1 MFRRLKLSQRIF
13 AAMFLVILFTSVSI
27 LVITVY
33 NFREQN
39 RKYAEDLLKR
49 KEKEV
54 IAAIDYELDR
64 YPDLASDQNIYDV
77 LENVI
82 LGISDIHKTD
92 INVFDTRG
100 NLMLSTEP
108 KNLPTR
114 VLPQK
119 VLDSLSTNL
128 EYLEIPINLGKRK
141 TFLTTYRYIT
151 NFRNEPVAI
160 INLPYRSD
168 SHLFEEDMRLLLQRI
183 GGIMVF
189 VLVAGGFLS
198 WWMANQITRKIKV
211 ISNKIKQTDVVIH
224 NKPIIY
230 KDKDEIKTLVDAYN
244 EMLEKLNQQ
253 SNMLALTEREEAWR
267 EMAKQVAH
275 EIKNPLTPMRMMIQN
290 YVRKYDPDDSESAEK
305 LKDLSDT
312 LVTQIDT
319 MSAIAEAFSDFAR
332 MPLRKDEKIEVVDTI
347 RTSLEIFSE
356 NIVLFKP
363 SVNELY
369 LDFDKIY
376 LIRIV
381 TNLTKNAIQA
391 IPNDRKPEVT
401 VMLQKVKDWV
411 VIRISD
417 NGIGIP
423 PHLGDKI
430 FEPKFTTTTGGM
442 GLGLAMV
449 KKIIEDYNGEI
460 RYHSEENRGTEFT
473 IKLPF
478 LNESSFVQV

>member
-1 MFRRLKLSQRIF
+1 MFRNLKLSHRIF
-13 AAMFLVILFTSVSI
+13 AAMFVVMLFTSLSVLI
-27 LVITVY
+27 ITIY
-33 NFREQN
+33 SFRDQN
-39 RKYAEDLLKR
+39 QKYTEELLKR

-54 IAAIDYELDR
+54 NKAIEYELDR
-64 YPDLASDQNIYDV
+64 YSELASDENIYDV

-100 NLMLSTEP
+100 NLMLTSEP
-108 KNLPTR
+108 GSVTTR
-114 VLPQK
+114 VLPQR
-119 VLDSLSTNL
+119 VLDSLSRNL
-128 EYLEIPINLGKRK
+128 EYLEIPVEMEKNQ

-168 SHLFEEDMRLLLQRI
+168 NLLFEEDMRSLLQRF
-183 GGIMVF
+183 GGIMLI
-189 VLVAGGFLS
+189 VLVVLGFLS
-198 WWMANQITRKIKV
+198 WWMANQITRKIQI
-211 ISNKIKQTDVVIH
+211 ISGKIKQTDVVIH

-290 YVRKYDPDDSESAEK
+290 YVRKYDPKDPESEEK
-305 LKDLSDT
+305 LKYLSDT

-332 MPLRKDEKIEVVDTI
+332 MPMRKDEEIEIIETI
-347 RTSLEIFSE
+347 QAALEIFPE
-356 NIVLFKP
+356 NSVFFK
-363 SVNELY
+363 SSTKELK
-369 LDFDKIY
+369 LNFDKIY
-376 LIRIV
+376 LIRII
-381 TNLTKNAIQA
+381 TNLVKNAIQA
-391 IPNDRKPEVT
+391 IPHGKNPEVN
-401 VMLQKVKDWV
+401 VKLNKVKDWI

-417 NGIGIP
+417 NGVGIP

-460 RYHSEENRGTEFT
+460 RYTSEMGAGTEFT
-473 IKLPF
+473 IKIPY
-478 LNESSFVQV
+478 LNEPSFIQI

>member
-1 MFRRLKLSQRIF
+1 MFRNLKLAHRIF
-13 AAMFLVILFTSVSI
+13 VAMFLVILFTSISVLI
-27 LVITVY
+27 ITIY
-33 NFREQN
+33 SFRDQN
-39 RKYAEDLLKR
+39 RKYTEENLKR
-49 KEKEV
+49 KEREV

-64 YPDLASDQNIYDV
+64 YPDLATVENIYDV
-77 LENVI
+77 LENV
-82 LGISDIHKTD
+82 LYGISDIHKTD

-100 NLMLSTEP
+100 NLMLTTEP
-108 KNLPTR
+108 GHVSSK

-119 VLDSLSTNL
+119 VLDSLSRNL
-128 EYLEIPINLGKRK
+128 EYLEIPITLNKNQ
-141 TFLTTYRYIT
+141 TFLTTFRYIT
-151 NFRNEPVAI
+151 NFKNEPVAI

-168 SHLFEEDMRLLLQRI
+168 HLFEEDMRSLLRRF
-183 GGIMVF
+183 GGIMLI
-189 VLVAGGFLS
+189 VLVVDGFLS
-198 WWMANQITRKIKV
+198 WWMANQITRKIQI
-211 ISNKIKQTDVVIH
+211 ISSKIKQTDVVIH

-230 KDKDEIKTLVDAYN
+230 KDRDEIKTLVDAYN

-290 YVRKYDPDDSESAEK
+290 YVRKYDPNDPESEEK
-305 LKDLSDT
+305 LKYLSET

-332 MPLRKDEKIEVVDTI
+332 MPIRKDEEIDVAETI
-347 RTSLEIFSE
+347 QAALEIFPE
-356 NIVLFKP
+356 NSVYFKS
-363 SVNELY
+363 SVKELK
-369 LDFDKIY
+369 LNFDKIY
-376 LIRIV
+376 LIRII
-381 TNLTKNAIQA
+381 TNLVKNAIQA
-391 IPNDRKPEVT
+391 IPQGKSPEVI
-401 VMLQKVKDWV
+401 VNLHKVKDWV

-417 NGIGIP
+417 NGVGIP

-460 RYHSEENRGTEFT
+460 RYTSEVGRGTEFT
-473 IKLPF
+473 IKLPY
-478 LNESSFVQV
+478 LNEPSFIQV

>member
-1 MFRRLKLSQRIF
+1 MFRSLKLSQRIF
-13 AAMFLVILFTSVSI
+13 AAMFLVILLTSVSI
-27 LVITVY
+27 LIITIY
-33 NFREQN
+33 NFRQQN
-39 RKYAEDLLKR
+39 QKYAEELLKS

-64 YPDLASDQNIYDV
+64 YPNLASDENVYDV

-82 LGISDIHKTD
+82 LGIADIHKTD

-100 NLMLSTEP
+100 NLMLTTEP
-108 KNLPTR
+108 GTIPSK

-128 EYLEIPINLGKRK
+128 EYLEIPIDLGKGK
-141 TFLTTYRYIT
+141 TYLTTYQYIN
-151 NFRNEPVAI
+151 NFKNQPVAI
-160 INLPYRSD
+160 INLPYKSD
-168 SHLFEEDMRLLLQRI
+168 NHLFEEDMNVLLQRF
-183 GGIMVF
+183 GWIMLF
-189 VLVAGGFLS
+189 ILIAGGFLS
-198 WWMANQITRKIKV
+198 WLMANQITRKIKV
-211 ISNKIKQTDVVIH
+211 ISTKIKQTDVVIH

-230 KDKDEIKTLVDAYN
+230 RDTDEIKSLVDAYN

-253 SNMLALTEREEAWR
+253 SNMMAITEREEAWR

-290 YVRKYDPDDSESAEK
+290 YVRKYDPTDPQALEK
-305 LKDLSDT
+305 LNDLSET

-347 RTSLEIFSE
+347 RTSLEIFPE
-356 NIVLFKP
+356 NTIIFKT
-363 SVNELY
+363 SLNELFM
-369 LDFDKIY
+369 DFDKIY

-381 TNLTKNAIQA
+381 TNLTKNAIQSV
-391 IPNDRKPEVT
+391 PGNRKPEVT

-411 VIRISD
+411 IIRISD

-423 PHLGDKI
+423 PHLGEKI
-430 FEPKFTTTTGGM
+430 YEPKFTTTTGGT

-449 KKIIEDYNGEI
+449 KKIVEDYNGEI

-473 IKLPF
+473 IKLPY
-478 LNESSFVQV
+478 LNESAFVQI

>member
-1 MFRRLKLSQRIF
+1 MFRNFKLSHRIF
-13 AAMFLVILFTSVSI
+13 AAMFLVILLTSISI
-27 LVITVY
+27 LIVTIY

-39 RKYAEDLLKR
+39 HRYAEDLLKN
-49 KEKEV
+49 KEREV

-64 YPDLASDQNIYDV
+64 YPDLATDQNIYDV
-77 LENVI
+77 LENV
-82 LGISDIHKTD
+82 LFGISDIHKTD

-100 NLMLSTEP
+100 NLMLTTEP
-108 KNLPTR
+108 GYVPDK

-128 EYLEIPINLGKRK
+128 EYLEIPIDLGKGK
-141 TFLTTYRYIT
+141 TFLTTYQYI
-151 NFRNEPVAI
+151 NNYKHEPVAI

-168 SHLFEEDMRLLLQRI
+168 NELFEEDMKELLKQF

-189 VLVAGGFLS
+189 ILVAGGFLS
-198 WWMANQITRKIKV
+198 WMMANQITKKIKV
-211 ISNKIKQTDVVIH
+211 ISSKIKQTDVVIH

-230 KDKDEIKTLVDAYN
+230 KDKDEIKSLVDAYN

-253 SNMLALTEREEAWR
+253 SNLMAITEREEAWR

-290 YVRKYDPDDSESAEK
+290 YVRKYDPNAPDSIEK

-332 MPLRKDEKIEVVDTI
+332 MPLRKDEKIEAVDTI
-347 RTSLEIFSE
+347 RTSLEIFPE
-356 NIVLFKP
+356 NIIVFKP
-363 SVNELY
+363 MIDELPLY
-369 LDFDKIY
+369 FDKIY

-411 VIRISD
+411 IIRISD

-423 PHLGDKI
+423 PQLGEKI
-430 FEPKFTTTTGGM
+430 YEPKFTTTTGGT

-449 KKIIEDYNGEI
+449 KKIVEDYNGEI

-473 IKLPF
+473 IKLPY
-478 LNESSFVQV
+478 LNNEALVQV

>member
-1 MFRRLKLSQRIF
+1 MFRGLKLSHRIF
-13 AAMFLVILFTSVSI
+13 AAMFLVILLTSVSI
-27 LVITVY
+27 LIVTIY

-39 RKYAEDLLKR
+39 RKFAEDLLKK
-49 KEKEV
+49 KEREV
-54 IAAIDYELDR
+54 IYAIDYELDR
-64 YPDLASDQNIYDV
+64 YPELASDENIYDV

-82 LGISDIHKTD
+82 LGIAEIHKTD

-100 NLMLSTEP
+100 NLMLTTEP
-108 KNLPTR
+108 GYVPDN

-119 VLDSLSTNL
+119 VLDSLSTNSK
-128 EYLEIPINLGKRK
+128 YLEIPVDLGEDK
-141 TFLTTYRYIT
+141 TYLTTYQYIT
-151 NFRNEPVAI
+151 NFKNEPVAI

-168 SHLFEEDMRLLLQRI
+168 NHLFEEDMRVLLQQF

-189 VLVAGGFLS
+189 ILVAGGFLS
-198 WWMANQITRKIKV
+198 WMMANQITRKIKV
-211 ISNKIKQTDVVIH
+211 ISSKIKQTDVVIH

-230 KDKDEIKTLVDAYN
+230 KDNDEIKNLVDSYN

-253 SNMLALTEREEAWR
+253 SNLMAITEREEAWR

-290 YVRKYDPDDSESAEK
+290 YVRKYDPNDPDSIEK

-347 RTSLEIFSE
+347 RTSLEIFPE
-356 NIVLFKP
+356 NIITFKP
-363 SVNELY
+363 LVDELPLY
-369 LDFDKIY
+369 FDKIY

-411 VIRISD
+411 IIRITD

-423 PHLGDKI
+423 PQLGEKI
-430 FEPKFTTTTGGM
+430 YEPKFTTTTGGT

-473 IKLPF
+473 IKLPY
-478 LNESSFVQV
+478 LNESSFVQI